1 MRKIKKIINNISV
14 NLLLL
19 LVLLVFFLIILSIL
33 EMIGLASIPILLSSI
48 LSNEGSN
55 LNLLNFFDLKNKLV
69 NYSQKDQIKIIS
81 IFIVSLFAFKN
92 IFHASIIFFQG
103 KIVKNIKI
111 LLSKKLFKFYL
122 NQDYLF
128 LLKKNSSEMLRTI
141 SIDVGNSTI
150 YILNILNLIKEILIL
165 LSIIFLLLYSDV
177 QITVLLFTSFFI
189 IASLFYYINKKK
201 LFNRGKIIQKL
212 SSELIRI
219 IYETVGLFKEL
230 KIYNLK
236 VFQYK
241 YFLKKISET
250 EKNVFLNYF
259 TTSLPRLFLEL
270 AAVTLIILI
279 ILIQLNN
286 NTNILDLLPYLSL
299 VVVVSLRLIPLFNGL
314 TTSVSSLKT
323 IQPSFDLVF
332 SELEKINNNDE
343 NLVIEYLDFNK
354 KISFKNI
361 DFGYQDK
368 TKVFEN
374 INININKGE
383 KIGII
388 GPSGSGK
395 STLVNLLIG
404 LLKPNK
410 GEIFVDDIK
419 ISRTKPQLIKNIS
432 YVPQEIFL
440 IEDKIKKNI
449 ALGIEEK
456 DIDDDRIKMVAQASQ
471 IDTFIGNLDEK
482 YETKVIENGKNFSV
496 GQRQRIGVARA
507 LYRDPDLIIFDESTS
522 SLDLKTEEKF
532 IEDIYKIFKDKTIIF
547 ISHKI
552 SALKN
557 CDKIFDL
564 KKKLFLSK

>member
-471 IDTFIGNLDEK
+471 IDTFIENLDLK

>member
-1 MRKIKKIINNISV
+1 M
-14 NLLLL
+14 
-19 LVLLVFFLIILSIL
+19 
-33 EMIGLASIPILLSSI
+33 
-48 LSNEGSN
+48 
-55 LNLLNFFDLKNKLV
+55 
-69 NYSQKDQIKIIS
+69 
-81 IFIVSLFAFKN
+81 
-92 IFHASIIFFQG
+92 
-103 KIVKNIKI
+103 
-111 LLSKKLFKFYL
+111 
-122 NQDYLF
+122 
-128 LLKKNSSEMLRTI
+128 
-141 SIDVGNSTI
+141 
-150 YILNILNLIKEILIL
+150 
-165 LSIIFLLLYSDV
+165 
-177 QITVLLFTSFFI
+177 
-189 IASLFYYINKKK
+189 
-201 LFNRGKIIQKL
+201 
-212 SSELIRI
+212 
-219 IYETVGLFKEL
+219 
-230 KIYNLK
+230 
-236 VFQYK
+236 
-241 YFLKKISET
+241 
-250 EKNVFLNYF
+250 
-259 TTSLPRLFLEL
+259 
-270 AAVTLIILI
+270 
-279 ILIQLNN
+279 
-286 NTNILDLLPYLSL
+286 

-343 NLVIEYLDFNK
+343 NLVIEYLVFNK
-354 KISFKNI
+354 KISFRNI
-361 DFGYQDK
+361 DFEYQDK

-374 INININKGE
+374 ININVNKGE

-440 IEDKIKKNI
+440 IEDEIKKNI

-471 IDTFIGNLDEK
+471 IDTFIENLNLK

-507 LYRDPDLIIFDESTS
+507 LYRNPDIIIFDESTS

-564 KKKLFLSK
+564 KKIIFK

>member
-48 LSNEGSN
+48 LSDEGSN

-141 SIDVGNSTI
+141 SIDVGNTTI

-165 LSIIFLLLYSDV
+165 LSIIFLLLYSDI
-177 QITVLLFTSFFI
+177 QITVFLFTSFFI

-250 EKNVFLNYF
+250 EKNVFFNYF

-270 AAVTLIILI
+270 AAVTLIISI

-343 NLVIEYLDFNK
+343 NLVIEYLVFNK
-354 KISFKNI
+354 KISFRNI
-361 DFGYQDK
+361 DFEYQDK

-440 IEDKIKKNI
+440 IEDEIKKNI

-471 IDTFIGNLDEK
+471 IDTFIENLNLK

-507 LYRDPDLIIFDESTS
+507 LYRNPDIIIFDESTS

>member
-1 MRKIKKIINNISV
+1 
-14 NLLLL
+14 
-19 LVLLVFFLIILSIL
+19 
-33 EMIGLASIPILLSSI
+33 MIGLASIPILLSSI

-177 QITVLLFTSFFI
+177 QITVFLFTSFFI

-471 IDTFIGNLDEK
+471 IDTFIENLDLK

>member
-48 LSNEGSN
+48 LSDEGSN

-141 SIDVGNSTI
+141 SIDVGNTTI

-165 LSIIFLLLYSDV
+165 LSIIFLLLYSDI
-177 QITVLLFTSFFI
+177 QITVFLFTSFFI

-250 EKNVFLNYF
+250 EKNVFFNYF

-270 AAVTLIILI
+270 AAVTLIISI

-343 NLVIEYLDFNK
+343 NLVIEYLVFNK
-354 KISFKNI
+354 KISFRNI
-361 DFGYQDK
+361 DFEYQDK

-374 INININKGE
+374 ININVNKGE

-440 IEDKIKKNI
+440 IEDEIKKNI

-471 IDTFIGNLDEK
+471 IDTFIENLNLK

-507 LYRDPDLIIFDESTS
+507 LYRNPDIIIFDESTS

>member
-1 MRKIKKIINNISV
+1 
-14 NLLLL
+14 
-19 LVLLVFFLIILSIL
+19 
-33 EMIGLASIPILLSSI
+33 MIGLASIPILLSSI

>member
-48 LSNEGSN
+48 LSDEGSN

-141 SIDVGNSTI
+141 SIDVGNTTI

-165 LSIIFLLLYSDV
+165 LSIIFLLLYSDI
-177 QITVLLFTSFFI
+177 QITVFLFTSFFI

-250 EKNVFLNYF
+250 EKNVFFNYF

-270 AAVTLIILI
+270 AAVTLIISI

-343 NLVIEYLDFNK
+343 NLVIEYLVFNK
-354 KISFKNI
+354 KISFRNI
-361 DFGYQDK
+361 DFEYQDK

-374 INININKGE
+374 ININVNKGE

-440 IEDKIKKNI
+440 IEDEIKKNI

-471 IDTFIGNLDEK
+471 IDTFIENLNLK

-507 LYRDPDLIIFDESTS
+507 LYRNPDIIIFDESTS

-564 KKKLFLSK
+564 KKKNYF

>member
-177 QITVLLFTSFFI
+177 QITVFLFTSFFI

-471 IDTFIGNLDEK
+471 IDTFIENLDLK